1 MLRTSSRTRRVKF
14 LNRSRSL
21 FLERLEDRSLLAT
34 IVVTGTGD
42 TIAVDGVVTLREAIT
57 AASTNAPSGD
67 APAGDAGLDTI
78 NFNIPGSGV
87 HTISPATALPQI
99 TQDV

>member
-1 MLRTSSRTRRVKF
+1 MTLTSSRTRRAKL

-57 AASTNAPSGD
+57 AARPKLVAVRWAVS
-67 APAGDAGLDTI
+67 
-78 NFNIPGSGV
+78 IPIRPEGIGRWA
-87 HTISPATALPQI
+87 ATWRSRR
-99 TQDV
+99 